1 MDLLFKRYASPFL
14 LLDQM
19 IAVGR
24 FPEFVNELL
33 DISNEETEAETLFD
47 MYLHHPFLEIGFEE
61 WKKKCIKGN
70 QTQPSK
76 KADFGTT
83 IRNSFSMLN
92 NFVPN
97 D

>member
-1 MDLLFKRYASPFL
+1 MDLLFNRYASPFL

-24 FPEFVNELL
+24 FAEFVNGFIDLR
-33 DISNEETEAETLFD
+33 NEEMNDSNLFD

-61 WKKKCIKGN
+61 WKKKVLRSG
-70 QTQPSK
+70 QEQPQK
-76 KADFGTT
+76 KADFETT
-83 IRNSFSMLN
+83 VRTSFSMLN